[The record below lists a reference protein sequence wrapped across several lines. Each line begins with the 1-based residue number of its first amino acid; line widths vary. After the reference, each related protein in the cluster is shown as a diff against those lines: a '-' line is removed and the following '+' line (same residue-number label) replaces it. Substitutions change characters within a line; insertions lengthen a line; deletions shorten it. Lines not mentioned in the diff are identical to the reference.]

1 MPVVT
6 TSSAAV
12 AAPPPLSTR
21 PPSTPDAGDLDGAP
35 GSAPAPSTV
44 PAISPLPVLTALWL
58 TVFAAS
64 SQVIIVSPI
73 LPDIALALSVPEGH
87 LGWIVTAYAAVLGVF
102 ALLAGP
108 VSDRVGRR
116 RILLWG
122 ASALTATLALHAFA
136 TTFPLLLAVRALAGA
151 AAGLLSGAAVAY
163 VGDAFPYER
172 RGWANGWVMSGIAAG
187 QVLGVPA
194 GKALALVFDY
204 RAPFLAFAALMALA
218 AVLIWRRVPQPP
230 VARSTVR
237 LGVGP
242 MLRAYAG
249 LVRQPGPRAAM
260 LAYLLMFGGLGLFV
274 PYFPTWLERS
284 VGVGGAE
291 IVWLF
296 LVGGLVNV
304 AMGPLA
310 GRLSDRVGRRPLIF
324 ASCLVFAAA
333 LVATTWWVTG
343 LVSAIVL
350 FAVIMLTV
358 AMRLSPLQ
366 SLLTALVPDQQ
377 RGLMMSGAVSV
388 GQLGMAISAG
398 LAGVLYEGYGFRA
411 NTLGGAAALLGMAA
425 VVYVSL
431 PEPTGDGEVAA

>member
-1 MPVVT
+1 MPVAT
-6 TSSAAV
+6 TIES
-12 AAPPPLSTR
+12 PP
-21 PPSTPDAGDLDGAP
+21 
-35 GSAPAPSTV
+35 APAP
-44 PAISPLPVLTALWL
+44 PLPRAAAAPVERLTDEAPLGFSPFPVLLALWL

-73 LPDIALALSVPEGH
+73 LPEIALALAVPESH
-87 LGWIVTAYAAVLGVF
+87 LGWIVTAYAAFLGVF

-122 ASALTATLALHAFA
+122 ASALALALGLHVFA
-136 TTFPLLLAVRALAGA
+136 TTFPLLLLVRAVAGA
-151 AAGLLSGAAVAY
+151 AAGLLSGASVSY

-194 GKALALVFDY
+194 GKGLAMQFGFQ
-204 RAPFLAFAALMALA
+204 APFLAFAVLMLG
-218 AVLIWRRVPQPP
+218 AVGLIWRWLPQPP
-230 VARSTVR
+230 VARTTAPLTPGGMV
-237 LGVGP
+237 
-242 MLRAYAG
+242 RAYAA

-274 PYFPTWLERS
+274 PYFPTWLERDI
-284 VGVGGAE
+284 GVHGGE

-296 LVGGLVNV
+296 FVGGLINV
-304 AMGPLA
+304 ATGPLA

-324 ASCLVFAAA
+324 ASCLIFAAA
-333 LVATTWWVTG
+333 LVATTWLVNG
-343 LVSAIVL
+343 LVGAIVL

-366 SLLTALVPDQQ
+366 SLLSALVPDQQ

-398 LAGVLYEGYGFRA
+398 VAGVLYGAYGFRA
-411 NTLGGAAALLGMAA
+411 NTLVGAVALLGMAL
-425 VVYVSL
+425 VVYVGL
-431 PEPTGDGEVAA
+431 PEPVAPESGVPETALAGAAA